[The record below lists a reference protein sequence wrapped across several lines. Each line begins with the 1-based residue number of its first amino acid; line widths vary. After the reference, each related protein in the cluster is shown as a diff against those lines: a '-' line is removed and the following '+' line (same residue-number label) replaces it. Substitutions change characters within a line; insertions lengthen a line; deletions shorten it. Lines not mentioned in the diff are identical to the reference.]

1 MVHKSLDIAAT
12 GDIVVIAAGG
22 SLSNAVLGDLIC
34 AKAKHRGIAGLIV
47 DGLIRDLPGILELD
61 FPVFAPGKPI
71 SYRPAAQAVHHA
83 IQSDSMNTQASRF
96 LTAEWRNLAMLSFE
110 IDPKVL
116 QPLVPAGTELDDW
129 QGRTFV
135 SVVGFMFLNTRVF
148 GVPIPFH
155 RNFEEVNLRFYV
167 RRKASDGWRR
177 GVVFVKEI
185 VPRLAIALTA
195 RIVYGENYVAVP
207 MQHRIEFEAGV
218 DEPRSVSYSWWF
230 RGREN
235 RLELSVLGD
244 DEETREGSDAEF
256 ITEHYWGY
264 ARRRGGRTMEY
275 RVEHPRWRVS
285 RATTA
290 RLDCDI
296 ASLYGSQFVEFWQA
310 PPASAFLADGSEV
323 TVFRGTLFT

>member
-1 MVHKSLDIAAT
+1 
-12 GDIVVIAAGG
+12 
-22 SLSNAVLGDLIC
+22 
-34 AKAKHRGIAGLIV
+34 
-47 DGLIRDLPGILELD
+47 
-61 FPVFAPGKPI
+61 
-71 SYRPAAQAVHHA
+71 
-83 IQSDSMNTQASRF
+83 MNTHASEF
-96 LTAEWRNLAMLSFE
+96 LTAEWRHLAMLNFE

-116 QPLVPAGTELDDW
+116 HPLVPAGTELDDW

-148 GVPIPFH
+148 SIAIPFH

-185 VPRLAIALTA
+185 VPRIAIALTA
-195 RIVYGENYVAVP
+195 RLVYGENYVALP
-207 MQHRIEFEAGV
+207 MEHRIELEAAT
-218 DEPRSVSYSWWF
+218 DAPRAASYSWWS

-235 RLELSVLGD
+235 RLELAVGGD
-244 DEETREGSDAEF
+244 AHQAPDGSDAEF

-264 ARRRGGRTMEY
+264 ASRRGGRTMEY
-275 RVEHPRWRVS
+275 RVDHPRWSVS

-296 ASLYGSQFVEFWQA
+296 ASLYGSQFVEFLQA
-310 PPASAFLADGSEV
+310 PPASAFLADGSGIA
-323 TVFRGTLFT
+323 VFRGTLLT